1 MGQWFS
7 RLYFRVV
14 RRVCIHALVGMEV
27 EKLVSISGID
37 PTAVCLFEGVV
48 LIDDCLSDQAC
59 DLDKGQVPTFLG
71 WMAFD
76 DGLEVVHRGGL
87 VDQI

>member
-1 MGQWFS
+1 
-7 RLYFRVV
+7 
-14 RRVCIHALVGMEV
+14 MEV

-37 PTAVCLFEGVV
+37 PTVVYLFEGLV
-48 LIDDCLSDQAC
+48 LIDDRLCDQVR

-71 WMAFD
+71 RVTFD
-76 DGLEVVHRGGL
+76 EGYEVVHRGGL

>member
-1 MGQWFS
+1 
-7 RLYFRVV
+7 
-14 RRVCIHALVGMEV
+14 MEV

-37 PTAVCLFEGVV
+37 PTAACLFEGLV
-48 LIDDCLSDQAC
+48 LIDDRLCDQVR
-59 DLDKGQVPTFLG
+59 DLHNGQVPTFLG

>member
-37 PTAVCLFEGVV
+37 PTAVRLRER
-48 LIDDCLSDQAC
+48 LMLSDDRLCDQVS
-59 DLDKGQVPTFLG
+59 DLDKGQVPSFLG
-71 WMAFD
+71 RVAFD
-76 DGLEVVHRGGL
+76 EGWEVVHRGGL